1 MIVCGISE
9 EVIYDEVL
17 IKETLMNKFAQL
29 TKEERS
35 NIIEAFLAGQTVEVL
50 SEKGWVKLPKNG
62 HFRMQDTYRVKQ
74 PYVNSE
80 FCFIDC
86 YFVGENM
93 QTTLFV
99 DGHYLT
105 YADFLLQ
112 PRKMGVIAW
121 IKRWRNLTWLEDGST
136 IHILS
141 DTSNDSAHHAF
152 LHSDWI
158 IDHTVEHPEIVGVR
172 IKYNEAYK

>member
-1 MIVCGISE
+1 
-9 EVIYDEVL
+9 
-17 IKETLMNKFAQL
+17 MNKFAQL

-35 NIIEAFLAGQTVEVL
+35 SIIEAFIRGETVEVL
-50 SEKGWVKLPKNG
+50 SEKGWVKLPKGG
-62 HFRMQDTYRVKQ
+62 HFRMHDTYRVKQ
-74 PYVNSE
+74 PYV
-80 FCFIDC
+80 FIDC

-121 IKRWRNLTWLEDGST
+121 IKRWRNLIWFEDGST
-136 IHILS
+136 IHVLS
-141 DTSNDSAHHAF
+141 DPDNDSAHASF

-158 IDHTVEHPEIVGVR
+158 TDHTVEHPEIVGVR